1 MKKVIFTLAIVSMFG
16 FVACSEAT
24 VNQDSIDSVAMADS
38 IAKVEAEKAA
48 AEAAALADSTV
59 AAVEN
64 AAEEVAAVATEEVAK

>member
-24 VNQDSIDSVAMADS
+24 VNQDSIDSVAKADS
-38 IAKVEAEKAA
+38 IAAV
-48 AEAAALADSTV
+48 EAAAQAEAEALAAADSTV

-64 AAEEVAAVATEEVAK
+64 AAEEVATVAE

>member
-64 AAEEVAAVATEEVAK
+64 AAEEVAGVAAEEIAK